1 VAAAGAEQAA
11 AGRCGAGCDDGPV
24 QPVRFRHSASAA
36 VAALL
41 GAAGAVPLAFT
52 LWYPLLTPLL
62 LVPVGILAWAVRC
75 GTDAGPAGVR
85 VRALFASRLLPWS
98 DLDGFAPAGRGVVAL
113 TRRGGQVPL
122 PADHPLWTMPN
133 FLLTPHVAGSVRG
146 LLGRAY
152 ELVGDQVRRYAAGQP
167 LLNLVRDGY

>member
-1 VAAAGAEQAA
+1 
-11 AGRCGAGCDDGPV
+11 V

-41 GAAGAVPLAFT
+41 GAAGAVPLTFT

-122 PADHPLWTMPN
+122 PA
-133 FLLTPHVAGSVRG
+133 VARTD
-146 LLGRAY
+146 LPRLATLARAS
-152 ELVGDQVRRYAAGQP
+152 DPAPAAPATDPTDPAG
-167 LLNLVRDGY
+167 

>member
-1 VAAAGAEQAA
+1 M
-11 AGRCGAGCDDGPV
+11 

-41 GAAGAVPLAFT
+41 GAAGAVPLTFT

-122 PADHPLWTMPN
+122 PA
-133 FLLTPHVAGSVRG
+133 VARTD
-146 LLGRAY
+146 LPRLATLARAS
-152 ELVGDQVRRYAAGQP
+152 DPAPAAPATDPTDPTDPAG
-167 LLNLVRDGY
+167 